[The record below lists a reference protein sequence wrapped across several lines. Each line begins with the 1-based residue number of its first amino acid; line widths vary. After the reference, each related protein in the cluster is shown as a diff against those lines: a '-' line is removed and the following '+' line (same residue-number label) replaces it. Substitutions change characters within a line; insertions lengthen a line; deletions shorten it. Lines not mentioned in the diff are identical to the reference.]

1 MPDAAEPRSL
11 DATLAAIGKALEDK
25 KRIDTNVPP
34 NGRIYVDSQLPFL
47 CVYRRTGHDDDG
59 YDGQLITTQA
69 AFLIAPDSE
78 PGENIGRTICEA
90 VIEKMTSVFGRF
102 LLLEIWMRHDE
113 DAGGDAAQPD
123 PGITVMAPS
132 KHSEDK
138 VVAVM
143 LEAMKGVVYGNK
155 PMPVRLSV
163 ADRVRPHG
171 RLPLLSKSAL
181 ERLNCL
187 LVGVECPPIYR
198 DSRTMQFFPYVYRD
212 FRNNLAV
219 ALQRSFYAFRPR
231 KDEPDHGYEA
241 LAPTRLR
248 REASAVDEK
257 LEAVA
262 AQFDFLLYVTPV
274 NITEAW
280 EKFAAR
286 DFERTPTFSYRPLP
300 FDVRQVKR
308 DLYQVRLDQVED
320 PILWQIFAEKQDELD
335 MQISLL
341 RDRGSPHFRYG
352 STRLYGSADPELL
365 ALARNIL
372 SHGDLSSSCPSDEP
386 PLDAKQVAARATA
399 EIEYYRS
406 INAKFDA
413 RVEITDTIAAGMM
426 TSRNRL
432 LVSSSV
438 RFPANRV
445 EALLNHEIGT
455 HLLTWFNG
463 RTQPLSLMHY
473 GLAGYE
479 ALQEGLAV
487 LAEYLCDG
495 LDPARLRTLAGRVEA
510 VHCMEDGAT
519 FVETYRLLHRDHG
532 FSARASFRM
541 TTRVFRGGG
550 LTKDAVYLRGLKE
563 VFQHLSKAD
572 SIEPLLAGKIAL
584 RHVPALHVLSQRRII
599 KPPALLP
606 RYLDATNRA
615 WLKDQTKFTFSGLL
629 GDLSR
634 ATSSPKLS
642 NTK

>member
-1 MPDAAEPRSL
+1 MPDANEPKSI
-11 DATLAAIGKALEDK
+11 AAALAALGKALEAD
-25 KRIDTNVPP
+25 KRIDANIPP
-34 NGRIYVDSQLPFL
+34 NGRIYVDTQLPFL
-47 CVYRRTGHDDDG
+47 CVYRRKGRDDDG

-69 AFLIAPDSE
+69 AFFIAPDSE
-78 PGENIGRTICEA
+78 QDKDVSRTICEA
-90 VIEKMTSVFGRF
+90 VIEKMTAIFGRF
-102 LLLEIWMRHDE
+102 LLLEIWTRREE
-113 DAGGDAAQPD
+113 DATGDAVQSG
-123 PGITVMAPS
+123 PGITVMVQP
-132 KHSEDK
+132 KHSEEK
-138 VVAVM
+138 VVAVL
-143 LEAMKGVVYGNK
+143 LEAMKGVLYGAK

-163 ADRVRPHG
+163 ADKVKPPG
-171 RLPLLSKSAL
+171 RQPLLGKSAL

-187 LVGVECPPIYR
+187 LVGVECPPVYR
-198 DSRTMQFFPYVYRD
+198 DSQTPQFFPYVYRD
-212 FRNNLAV
+212 FRSNLAV
-219 ALQRSFYAFRPR
+219 ALQRSFHAFRPR
-231 KDEPDHGYEA
+231 PNQPDYGYEA

-248 REASAVDEK
+248 REAGAVDQK

-274 NITEAW
+274 NVMEAW
-280 EKFAAR
+280 EQFAAD
-286 DFERTPTFSYRPLP
+286 DFERTPRFSYRPLP
-300 FDVRQVKR
+300 FDTRQIKR

-341 RDRGSPHFRYG
+341 RDRGSPHFRHG

-372 SHGDLSSSCPSDEP
+372 SHGDLRSPCPSGEP
-386 PLDAKQVAARATA
+386 PLDATQVAVRAAA

-406 INAKFDA
+406 INPKFDA

-463 RTQPLSLMHY
+463 RAQPLSLMHY

-487 LAEYLCDG
+487 LAEHLCGG
-495 LDPARLRTLAGRVEA
+495 LDPSRLRTLAGRVEA
-510 VHCMEDGAT
+510 VHCMEEGAT
-519 FVETYRLLHRDHG
+519 FVDAYRRLRHDHG
-532 FSARASFRM
+532 FSAKASFRM
-541 TTRVFRGGG
+541 ATRVFRGGG

-572 SIEPLLAGKIAL
+572 SIEPLLTGKIAL

-606 RYLDATNRA
+606 RYLDATNRQ
-615 WLKDQTKFTFSGLL
+615 WLKNQTKFTFSGLI
-629 GDLSR
+629 GELSH

-642 NTK
+642 N

>member
-1 MPDAAEPRSL
+1 MPKSAESKSVAAI
-11 DATLAAIGKALEDK
+11 LAALGRALEDDE
-25 KRIDTNVPP
+25 RIDTNVPP

-47 CVYRRTGHDDDG
+47 CVYRRAGRDDDG
-59 YDGQLITTQA
+59 FDGQLITTQA
-69 AFLIAPDSE
+69 AFFIAPDSE
-78 PGENIGRTICEA
+78 EGEDVSRAVCEA
-90 VIEKMTSVFGRF
+90 VIERMTSVFGRF
-102 LLLEIWMRHDE
+102 LLLEIWMRRE
-113 DAGGDAAQPD
+113 DDADGDAAQSG
-123 PGITVMAPS
+123 PGVTVMVQPQ
-132 KHSEDK
+132 HSEDK

-143 LEAMKGVVYGNK
+143 LEAMKDVLSGNEA
-155 PMPVRLSV
+155 MPVRLSV
-163 ADRVRPHG
+163 ADKVKPPG
-171 RLPLLSKSAL
+171 CLPLLGKSAL

-187 LVGVECPPIYR
+187 IVGVECTPVYR
-198 DSRTMQFFPYVYRD
+198 DSKTSQFFPYLYRD
-212 FRNNLAV
+212 FRGKLAA
-219 ALQRSFYAFRPR
+219 ALQRSFHAFRPR
-231 KDEPDHGYEA
+231 DDEPDYGYEA

-248 REASAVDEK
+248 REAAAVDQK

-274 NITEAW
+274 NVMDAW
-280 EKFAAR
+280 EQFSAD

-300 FDVRQVKR
+300 FDTRQVKR

-341 RDRGSPHFRYG
+341 RDRGSPYFRHG
-352 STRLYGSADPELL
+352 SIRLYGAVDPELL

-372 SHGDLSSSCPSDEP
+372 SHGDLRSPCPSGEP
-386 PLDAKQVAARATA
+386 ALDAKQMAVRATA

-406 INAKFDA
+406 INPEFDA
-413 RVEITDTIAAGMM
+413 HVEITDTIAAGMM

-445 EALLNHEIGT
+445 DALLNHEIGT

-463 RTQPLSLMHY
+463 RAQPLNLMHY

-487 LAEYLCDG
+487 LAEYLCGG
-495 LDPARLRTLAGRVEA
+495 LDPSRLRTLAGRVEA
-510 VHCMEDGAT
+510 VHCMQDGAT
-519 FVETYRLLHRDHG
+519 FVETYRRLHHDHG
-532 FSARASFRM
+532 FSAKASFWM
-541 TTRVFRGGG
+541 TSRVFRGGG

-606 RYLDATNRA
+606 RYLDAANRE
-615 WLKDQTKFTFSGLL
+615 WLKEQTKFTFSKLL
-629 GDLSR
+629 GDLSHP
-634 ATSSPKLS
+634 AQSQS
-642 NTK
+642 